1 MKHKFISIFHSKCH
15 YTFLN
20 AAQKVL
26 VSFLSYINFVACSN
40 SGPYLCGHYHTVFNL
55 VQHMYAMHDDNA
67 LELEL
72 GDFKENRKF
81 RVLSIDHGL
90 LNFIDVTFKVCLSS
104 YKNLKGECLMALG
117 GMREVAVSTKS
128 PK

>member
-1 MKHKFISIFHSKCH
+1 
-15 YTFLN
+15 
-20 AAQKVL
+20 
-26 VSFLSYINFVACSN
+26 
-40 SGPYLCGHYHTVFNL
+40 
-55 VQHMYAMHDDNA
+55 MYAMHDDNA

-90 LNFIDVTFKVCLSS
+90 LNFIDVTFKVS

-117 GMREVAVSTKS
+117 GMREVAVVRAGSS
-128 PK
+128 